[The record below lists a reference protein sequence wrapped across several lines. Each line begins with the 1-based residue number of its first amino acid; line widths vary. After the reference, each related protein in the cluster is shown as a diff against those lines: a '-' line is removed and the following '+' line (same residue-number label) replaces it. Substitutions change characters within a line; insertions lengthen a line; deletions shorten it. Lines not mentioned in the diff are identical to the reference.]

1 MGTNGAV
8 GPRKLD
14 RLRGEL
20 TPRQHALL
28 RSLSELHFV
37 TTRQLERLHFQDGGL
52 TPLSATRTATRT
64 LEHLHRAGLADRLDR
79 RIGGSRAGSA
89 SFVWHLS
96 PAGAR
101 LLDLPTRKHRYE
113 PGLSH
118 LAHVLEVADIVV
130 RVHECCRTD
139 AVELLRV
146 EAEPTCWRRYLT
158 PQGHQRWLKPDLAVI
173 LGVGAQARHWFLEV
187 DRATEDIPRLQR
199 KMGHYLAAWNDG
211 GIEAAVGV
219 FPGVLWIVPNSDR
232 RRAIEAAISKLAAPA
247 GMVRVIE
254 RPSAIDVMVGSGST
268 VAVKSDRRSEL
279 STQRPILQR
288 RGTESRACIASDGR
302 S

>member
-14 RLRGEL
+14 RLRAEL

-28 RSLSELHFV
+28 RSLSALHFA
-37 TTRQLERLHFQDGGL
+37 TTRQLERLHFQGDGL

-101 LLDLPTRKHRYE
+101 MLDLPTRKHRYE

-118 LAHVLEVADIVV
+118 LAHVLEVADVV
-130 RVHECCRTD
+130 VCLHERSRTD

-158 PQGHQRWLKPDLAVI
+158 PHGHQRWLKPDLAVI

-199 KMGHYLAAWNDG
+199 KMGYYMAAWHDG
-211 GIEAAVGV
+211 GIQAAAGV
-219 FPGVLWIVPNSDR
+219 FPGVLWIVPTSDR
-232 RRAIEAAISKLAAPA
+232 CRAIKAAIGKLMVPA
-247 GMVRVIE
+247 GMFSVTEPPTAV
-254 RPSAIDVMVGSGST
+254 DVMVGSGRT
-268 VAVKSDRRSEL
+268 VEVKSNERD
-279 STQRPILQR
+279 
-288 RGTESRACIASDGR
+288 
-302 S
+302 

>member
-1 MGTNGAV
+1 MGTNDTV
-8 GPRKLD
+8 GSRRLD
-14 RLRGEL
+14 RLRAEL
-20 TPRQHALL
+20 TPRQHAVL
-28 RSLSELHFV
+28 RSLNALHFA
-37 TTRQLERLHFQDGGL
+37 TTRQLERLHFQGDGL

-64 LEHLHRAGLADRLDR
+64 LERLHRAGLADRLDR
-79 RIGGSRAGSA
+79 RIGGRRAGSA

-118 LAHVLEVADIVV
+118 LAHVLEVADVVV
-130 RVHECCRTD
+130 RLHERCRTD

-173 LGVGAQARHWFLEV
+173 LGVGTQARHWFLEV

-199 KMGHYLAAWNDG
+199 KMGRYVTAWHDG
-211 GIEAAVGV
+211 GIQAAAGV
-219 FPGVLWIVPNSDR
+219 FPGVLWIVPTSDR
-232 RRAIEAAISKLAAPA
+232 RRAIEAAIGKLVAPT
-247 GMVRVIE
+247 GMFSVAE
-254 RPSAIDVMVGSGST
+254 RPSVIGVMVGIESM
-268 VAVKSDRRSEL
+268 VEVK
-279 STQRPILQR
+279 
-288 RGTESRACIASDGR
+288 
-302 S
+302 